1 MTSSWPC
8 LNESKPKI
16 SFRTLRG
23 TKVNIRPD
31 PYFHKEETPD
41 QSDLQ

>member
-1 MTSSWPC
+1 MASSCPG

-23 TKVNIRPD
+23 TELNIRP
-31 PYFHKEETPD
+31 Y
-41 QSDLQ
+41 SDSAS